1 MTWSDERP
9 TSRIPSHIAGELQAQ
24 LKTDDEGDERH
35 RHSVTMTTQPE
46 QWKSVTP
53 GSSEAS
59 RWWLFCLLIV
69 LLKMFLLA
77 LDPLPKLFIGDSACY
92 IATALVGWIPDDR
105 SYFYGFL
112 IRWVALSTESLTPL
126 LLLQS
131 FVSAL
136 TALLLAHTCR
146 SIFGLSARSACILG
160 LVCALDPFQLVWERY
175 VMTETVSLFFYMAGL
190 YYSFLYVKHRRIR
203 HLVIAQGVWVLLIG
217 FRMSYLL
224 VVQISAVLLPILA
237 FYPVVSAKW
246 REGRAQGKRF
256 QTVKLASVHFVA
268 SIAAMF
274 LMHGAYKQV
283 NGWLTDR
290 EPAYLY
296 ATGLHLLAFWA
307 PVLVPAD
314 ASDERLAQIIAEG
327 DEFNIKELTERNCQR
342 FEPGYLVDRWQEE
355 EPDWQLGSQIA
366 KETALHALRRNPWQV
381 LGLAARTFA
390 QYWNLRDLRYY
401 ASIDLGHNDLTPE
414 QNELLAEHF
423 HFATDGRIIGAPPT
437 LLQRYFLL
445 AWPYC
450 YFLLLSPILA
460 AWAVYL
466 TREKQFAL
474 LLLLHLVIILAVTF
488 TFAVAPSF
496 RYLQP
501 VSVLTLLI
509 VALCL
514 RGAREQPITGG
525 AGVNR

>member
-1 MTWSDERP
+1 MTNRAQ
-9 TSRIPSHIAGELQAQ
+9 TSANVTSAW
-24 LKTDDEGDERH
+24 GDG
-35 RHSVTMTTQPE
+35 TQ
-46 QWKSVTP
+46 
-53 GSSEAS
+53 
-59 RWWLFCLLIV
+59 WWFFCLSIV
-69 LLKMFLLA
+69 LLKLFLLA
-77 LDPLPKLFIGDSACY
+77 LDPLPKMFIGDSACY

-112 IRWVALSTESLTPL
+112 IRFVSLSTESLTPL

-146 SIFGLSARSACILG
+146 SIFGLSERSACILG

-190 YYSFLYVKHRRIR
+190 YYCFRYMKHRRIR
-203 HLVIAQGVWVLLIG
+203 HLVIAEGLWVLLIG

-237 FYPVVSAKW
+237 LSPLVWAKW
-246 REGRAQGKRF
+246 RDGRASGERF
-256 QTVKLASVHFVA
+256 PLMKLSAIHFVT
-268 SIAAMF
+268 SVAAMF

-283 NGWLTDR
+283 NGLLTDR

-307 PVLVPAD
+307 PILVPAD
-314 ASDERLAQIIAEG
+314 APDERLAQIIAEG
-327 DEFNIKELTERNCQR
+327 DEFNIKDLTLRNCQR
-342 FEPGYLVDRWQEE
+342 FEKDYLVDRWQGE
-355 EPDWQLGSQIA
+355 EPDWTLGSQIA

-381 LGLAARTFA
+381 LSLAGQTFA

-401 ASIDLGHNDLTPE
+401 ATIDLGHNDLTPE
-414 QNELLAEHF
+414 QADQLAEYF

-437 LLQRYFLL
+437 LLQRYFLM

-450 YFLLLSPILA
+450 YLLLLSPILGA
-460 AWAVYL
+460 CAVYL
-466 TREKQFAL
+466 TREKQLAL
-474 LLLLHLVIILAVTF
+474 FLLLHLVIILSVTF

-501 VSVLTLLI
+501 VSLLALLL

-514 RGAREQPITGG
+514 RGALSSRSPEEP
-525 AGVNR
+525 A